1 MVNFLVTVGV
11 VCILPFVIA
20 MLENG
25 IREYVHA
32 RAVINQ
38 FAGVEGGCAGG
49 LTRAF
54 DLRGYEFT
62 PVIYPPSLPGRW
74 SRQHLISAPTEG
86 SSLYKEVACP
96 QIWLPSASAGSVSGR
111 SDALESFFQRR
122 LHRMRHQSWN
132 CPI

>member
-11 VCILPFVIA
+11 VCFLPFVIA
-20 MLENG
+20 MLESG
-25 IREYVHA
+25 IRKYVHA

-74 SRQHLISAPTEG
+74 SRQHLLSAPTEG
-86 SSLYKEVACP
+86 SS
-96 QIWLPSASAGSVSGR
+96 SSTTGASAACGKTGR
-111 SDALESFFQRR
+111 SSPRHPTAAFAAARAPSSTSGTPMPES
-122 LHRMRHQSWN
+122 
-132 CPI
+132 